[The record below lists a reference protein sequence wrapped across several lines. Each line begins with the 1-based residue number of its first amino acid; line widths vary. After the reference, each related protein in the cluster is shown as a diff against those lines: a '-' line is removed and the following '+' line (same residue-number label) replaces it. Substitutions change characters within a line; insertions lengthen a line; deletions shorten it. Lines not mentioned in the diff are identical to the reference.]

1 MLKFFTLPRRYFC
14 FYGHSQT
21 VKILHVLILHVL
33 KSLKIHITCLQV
45 WPKEGKV
52 EAITH
57 SLSQALFKFKNLFV
71 MILIGNKPRLQ
82 LNSFFR
88 ERKSPKAIS
97 HCNTT
102 GVTIFLQSWRVLL
115 FKQPSVTSSS
125 TSTWWTKFY
134 HASFVTDWLL
144 MAFQDVPI
152 WPFYPYFTK
161 RLLLAE
167 EDNFSMIR
175 LSFSPWTDTRS
186 PQEKM

>member
-1 MLKFFTLPRRYFC
+1 MVHQSDCKDF
-14 FYGHSQT
+14 
-21 VKILHVLILHVL
+21 IHVL

-57 SLSQALFKFKNLFV
+57 SLSQALFKFKNFFV
-71 MILIGNKPRLQ
+71 MILIGNKHRLE
-82 LNSFFR
+82 LNNFFR
-88 ERKSPKAIS
+88 ERKSP
-97 HCNTT
+97 HCNATA
-102 GVTIFLQSWRVLL
+102 VTIFLQSWRVFL
-115 FKQPSVTSSS
+115 FKQPSVTSTS
-125 TSTWWTKFY
+125 TLSTWWTKFN

-175 LSFSPWTDTRS
+175 LSFSPWTATRS
-186 PQEKM
+186 PQEKIGKGASVICRW